1 LVGARSNP
9 EGILATTLKR
19 RSTILDLPLA
29 TMLESRG
36 PAPVHASLRAAIV
49 GGRLPARSRL
59 PSTRD
64 LSRQLGVRRNVI
76 VSAYEQLLVDGLV
89 ETRVGDGT
97 YVASRLPPPPVARA
111 ATPRVQID
119 TPSRSAFAL
128 GQTYVDP
135 VLLRRLATMTRR
147 RVALAMPA
155 DVGYGDP
162 RGSEALRSAVALYL
176 RASRGVLCDP
186 ECVLIVSGTQQGVRL
201 CADALLEPGDRVWV
215 EDPGYRVTQRTLLAA
230 HMRLIPVPVDAAGLD
245 VVRGRKV
252 ARSAKAAYVTPTHQ
266 FPTGVTMTMERRVA
280 LLDWAREAKAW
291 VLEDDYDSEFR
302 YDGPPLTALAGIDGS
317 DRVIYIGTFTKTL
330 FAGLR
335 LAYAVVPRA
344 VLDRIVA
351 ARAAHDRFPPCFME
365 RAVSDLMADGTL
377 AAHVRRMRTRYRI
390 ARDMTAQALA
400 RAASGALRIR
410 VPTQGLHMVAYLP
423 PGLPKGAGA
432 QIRANADVQAWLLS
446 EARIQHSR
454 VDGFI
459 LGFAGHDVHELT
471 AAASRLGNATR
482 TFVSKKA

>member
-1 LVGARSNP
+1 LVGARANL
-9 EGILATTLKR
+9 EAILATTLKR

-97 YVASRLPPPPVARA
+97 YVASRLPPPVART
-111 ATPRVQID
+111 ATPTVQVN
-119 TPSRSAFAL
+119 TPSRRVFAL

-135 VLLRRLATMTRR
+135 VLLRRLATVTRR

-162 RGSEALRSAVALYL
+162 RGSEPLRSAVALYL

-186 ECVLIVSGTQQGVRL
+186 DCVLIVSGTQQGVRL

-215 EDPGYRVTQRTLLAA
+215 EDPGYRVTQRTLLAVR
-230 HMRLIPVPVDAAGLD
+230 MRLIPVPVDAAGLD
-245 VVRGRKV
+245 VVVGRKV
-252 ARSAKAAYVTPTHQ
+252 GRSAKAAYVTPTHQ

-291 VLEDDYDSEFR
+291 ILEDDYDSEFR

-317 DRVIYIGTFTKTL
+317 DRVIYIGTFTKML

-335 LAYAVVPRA
+335 LAYVVVPRA
-344 VLDRIVA
+344 VLDRVVA

-365 RAVSDLMADGTL
+365 RAVADLMADGTL
-377 AAHVRRMRTRYRI
+377 AAHIRRMRTRYRN
-390 ARDMTAQALA
+390 ARDMAAQALLQ
-400 RAASGALRIR
+400 AAGGTLQLR

-423 PGLPKGAGA
+423 PGLPKGAAA

-446 EARIQHSR
+446 ETRIQHSR

-471 AAASRLGNATR
+471 AAASRLGNAAR
-482 TFVSKKA
+482 SFLAKRA

>member
-1 LVGARSNP
+1 M
-9 EGILATTLKR
+9 ATTSKH

-29 TMLESRG
+29 AMPESRG
-36 PAPVHASLRAAIV
+36 PAPVHASLRAAII
-49 GGRLPARSRL
+49 GGRLPAGSRL
-59 PSTRD
+59 PSTRE
-64 LSRQLGVRRNVI
+64 LSRQLSVRRNVI
-76 VSAYEQLLVDGLV
+76 VGAYERLLVDGLV
-89 ETRVGDGT
+89 ETRIGDGT
-97 YVASRLPPPPVARA
+97 YVASRLPPPVARA
-111 ATPRVQID
+111 TTPAIQVN
-119 TPSRSAFAL
+119 TPSRHAFAL

-135 VLLRRLATMTRR
+135 VLLRRLATATRR

-162 RGSEALRSAVALYL
+162 RGSEALRSAVASYL
-176 RASRGVLCDP
+176 RASRGVICDP
-186 ECVLIVSGTQQGVRL
+186 DCILIVSGTQQGVRL

-230 HMRLIPVPVDAAGLD
+230 RMHLIPVPVDAAGID

-252 ARSAKAAYVTPTHQ
+252 GRSAKAAYVTPTHQ

-280 LLDWAREAKAW
+280 LLDWAHEAKAW

-317 DRVIYIGTFTKTL
+317 DRVIYLGTFTKTL

-344 VLDRIVA
+344 VLDRVMA
-351 ARAAHDRFPPCFME
+351 ARAAHDRFPSCFME

-377 AAHVRRMRTRYRI
+377 AAHIRRMRTRYKN
-390 ARDMTAQALA
+390 ARDMTAQTLTQ
-400 RAASGALRIR
+400 AAGGALQLR

-423 PGLPKGAGA
+423 PGLPTGAA
-432 QIRANADVQAWLLS
+432 ERIRADADVQAWLLS
-446 EARIQHSR
+446 ETRIQRSR

-482 TFVSKKA
+482 SFLAKAR

>member
-1 LVGARSNP
+1 
-9 EGILATTLKR
+9 
-19 RSTILDLPLA
+19 
-29 TMLESRG
+29 MLESRG
-36 PAPVHASLRAAIV
+36 PAAVHASLRAAIV
-49 GGRLPARSRL
+49 GGRLPERSRL

-89 ETRVGDGT
+89 ETRVGNGT
-97 YVASRLPPPPVARA
+97 YVASRLPPPVARA
-111 ATPRVQID
+111 ATPAVQVH
-119 TPSRSAFAL
+119 TPSRRAFAL

-135 VLLRRLATMTRR
+135 PLLRRLATATRR
-147 RVALAMPA
+147 RVALAVPA

-162 RGSEALRSAVALYL
+162 RGGEALRSAVALYL

-186 ECVLIVSGTQQGVRL
+186 NCVMIVSGTQQGVRL
-201 CADALLEPGDRVWV
+201 CADALLTPGDRVWV

-230 HMRLIPVPVDAAGLD
+230 RMRLIPVPVDAAGLD
-245 VVRGRKV
+245 VAVGRKV
-252 ARSAKAAYVTPTHQ
+252 GRLAKAAYVTPTHQ

-291 VLEDDYDSEFR
+291 LLEDDYDSEFR

-317 DRVIYIGTFTKTL
+317 DRVIYIGTFTKML

-335 LAYAVVPRA
+335 LAYVVVPRA
-344 VLDRIVA
+344 VLDRVVA
-351 ARAAHDRFPPCFME
+351 ARSAHDRFPPCFME

-377 AAHVRRMRTRYRI
+377 AAHIRRMRTRYRY
-390 ARDMTAQALA
+390 ARDITAQSLTD
-400 RAASGALRIR
+400 AAGGALQLR

-423 PGLPKGAGA
+423 PGLPKNAAA

-446 EARIQHSR
+446 ETRIRQSR

-482 TFVSKKA
+482 TFLDKRA